1 MKTPVY
7 LDYQATTPMD
17 PKVLDAMLPYFS
29 ESFGNPHSITHR
41 FGWEAEAAVE
51 IASERVADLIKAEPR
66 DIIFTSGA
74 TESNNL
80 AIKGVLARSGERRH
94 VVSVVTEHKCLIEAI
109 NRTAEQGVEVTW
121 LSVSGDGR
129 IDLEAL
135 QAAIRDDTALV
146 SVMAANNEIGT
157 LQSLEEIGTIC
168 RAAGVLFHT
177 DAAQAFG
184 KIPLDVEAMNIDLMS
199 ISAHKIYGPKGVG
212 GLYVGRKA
220 RRKLRAEIDGG
231 GQQRGLRSGTLAPAL
246 CAGLGVAAE
255 IAAAEMDTEQA
266 RLEGMFTR
274 FLVKIQRQLPN
285 VKLNGSRT
293 ARLPGNLNL
302 TFPGLDGE
310 LLISNLREI
319 AISSGA
325 ACASATSGPSY
336 VLQALGLM
344 DDDIQSSLRIGFG
357 RFTTDEEIDFAAAKI
372 IAAVEKLGASR

>member
-1 MKTPVY
+1 
-7 LDYQATTPMD
+7 MD